1 MFQEDYEVDQTSERD
16 VAVDLVASII
26 EDITGVSPKEL
37 DEDTGFEELGLD
49 SLDIV
54 EAVCRV
60 EDELGIELEDLD
72 GVDTLGKFI
81 DIVSGKE

>member
-16 VAVDLVASII
+16 VAVDLIASII
-26 EDITGVSPKEL
+26 EDITGISPKEL
-37 DEDTGFEELGLD
+37 DEDAGFEKLGLD

-81 DIVSGKE
+81 DIISGKE

>member
-16 VAVDLVASII
+16 VAVDLIASII
-26 EDITGVSPKEL
+26 EDITGISPKEL
-37 DEDTGFEELGLD
+37 DEDAGFEELGLD

-81 DIVSGKE
+81 DIISGKE

>member
-37 DEDTGFEELGLD
+37 DEDAGFEELGLD

-81 DIVSGKE
+81 DIISGKE

>member
-37 DEDTGFEELGLD
+37 DEDAGFEELGLD

>member
-26 EDITGVSPKEL
+26 EDITGVSPKGL
-37 DEDTGFEELGLD
+37 DEDAGFEELGLD

-60 EDELGIELEDLD
+60 EDELGIELDDLD
-72 GVDTLGKFI
+72 GVDTLGKFV
-81 DIVSGKE
+81 DIISGKG

>member
-16 VAVDLVASII
+16 VAVDLIASII
-26 EDITGVSPKEL
+26 EDITGISPKEL
-37 DEDTGFEELGLD
+37 DEDAGFEELGFD

-81 DIVSGKE
+81 DIISGKE